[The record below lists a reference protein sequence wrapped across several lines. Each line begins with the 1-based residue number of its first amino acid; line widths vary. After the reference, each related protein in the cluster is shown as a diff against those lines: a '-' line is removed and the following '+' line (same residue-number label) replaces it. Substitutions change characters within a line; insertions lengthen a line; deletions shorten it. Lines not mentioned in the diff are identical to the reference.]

1 MTDTPSPTRKPVFDA
16 VRRLLGR
23 GSRPAEVDALDQA
36 LDPVLLP
43 EGDTFGAKGD
53 TFCTKAD
60 TSGTKD
66 DTRGAVRGQEVL
78 ECRLSGLSG
87 ISRY

>member
-43 EGDTFGAKGD
+43 EGDTF
-53 TFCTKAD
+53 CTKAD